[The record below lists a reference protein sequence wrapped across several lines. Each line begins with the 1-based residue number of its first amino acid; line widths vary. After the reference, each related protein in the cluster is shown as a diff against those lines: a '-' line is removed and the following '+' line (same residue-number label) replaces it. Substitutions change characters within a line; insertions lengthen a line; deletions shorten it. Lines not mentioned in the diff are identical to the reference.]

1 MNKQKYMMLMIA
13 GLTHFSCQEEVSI
26 NDAAKSQV
34 ALSSSSGT
42 ISLFSS
48 SSLADPTGLGSSSS
62 TGDISQSSS
71 STVGAQ
77 SAQAQ
82 SSQGTQSSSS
92 ATLQAYTYTK
102 DVAPIMAKYCTSCH
116 GTSGGINLESYAKVK
131 EFAEASISSIE
142 AGTMPKGRSV
152 SPAEL
157 SVLKSWFAN
166 NMPQ

>member
-1 MNKQKYMMLMIA
+1 MNKQKYLMLLA
-13 GLTHFSCQEEVSI
+13 VGLFLFSCQEEVSI
-26 NDAAKSQV
+26 NDAAKSQ
-34 ALSSSSGT
+34 AAISSSSGT
-42 ISLFSS
+42 IGAVSS
-48 SSLADPTGLGSSSS
+48 SSLADPSGTGSSSS
-62 TGDISQSSS
+62 SLTA
-71 STVGAQ
+71 GAQ
-77 SAQAQ
+77 SAQSQ